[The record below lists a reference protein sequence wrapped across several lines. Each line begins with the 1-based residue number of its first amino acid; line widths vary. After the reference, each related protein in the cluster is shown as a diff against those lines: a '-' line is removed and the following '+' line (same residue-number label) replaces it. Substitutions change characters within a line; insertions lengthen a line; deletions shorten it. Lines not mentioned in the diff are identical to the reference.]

1 MNSLPINKELKATAV
16 DFDPFADGD
25 ILLTAAATEAQKEI
39 WASVRLGDDASCAY
53 NESISLSLNGKL
65 NLKALQNAFQA
76 LIERHESL
84 RVTISPD
91 GNNLCINTSA
101 NLEILP
107 INLFDLGREAQKAK
121 IIEFKQQA
129 VTQPFDLEHGS
140 LFRVQL
146 LALSSDEHCLILTAH
161 HIICDGWSWGII
173 VTELGKL
180 YSAFTDNLEPDLDE
194 ADLFSEYAL
203 EREANSNSPETA
215 EIEAYW
221 LQQFSGEIPV
231 LDLPTDR
238 PRPSLRTF
246 DANREDYDLSENLA
260 NELKQLGTSIG
271 CSFMTV
277 LIASFEVLL
286 HRLTEQNDIVVGVPA
301 AGQAAAGKYNLVG
314 HCVNLLP
321 LRTQV
326 EGNLSFIDYL
336 KSRSPQILDAYDRQP
351 FTFGSLLSK
360 LTLPRDSSRIP
371 LVTVIFNIDRGL
383 EGDALAYQGL
393 EVECTTNPRLYE
405 NFELYV
411 NATEFKNKV
420 TLEWQ
425 YNTNLFDAATI
436 RRRILEFET
445 LLQGIVDNPDTV
457 IDRLPVLSE
466 AEVQS
471 LASWNQIKVDYPQEL
486 CIHQLIEARVEKTP
500 NAIAAIESDRSLS
513 YRELNRRANQLAH
526 HLNGL
531 GVGGD
536 SLVGIYLDR
545 SLDMLVGLLAIL
557 KAGGAYI
564 PLDPTY
570 PQERIAFMLADS
582 GASILLSQQHLSTQ
596 LAEFNVKSICLD
608 TDWEI
613 IAQNSSENPLNPVT
627 PQNLAYVI
635 YTSGSTGKPKG
646 VALNHRPLVNLLT
659 WQIKISTLQ
668 PTAKTLQFTPIS
680 FDVSFQEIFSTWG
693 EGGTLVMIDDET
705 RKDAIELLQVL
716 EKQEIARLF
725 LPFVALQNLAEVADS
740 QGAICPALRE
750 VITAGEQLQITP
762 AIANWF
768 SRQPNCTLHNHYGP
782 SESHVVTAYTLTG
795 LPQTWQKLPPIGR
808 PIDNSPIYILNN
820 ALQLVP
826 IGVAGELFIVIED
839 SGRGYIDR
847 PELTAAKFI
856 ANPIPPQSPLT
867 KGRDRLYKTGDL
879 ARYLPDGNIE
889 YLGRIDGQV
898 KVRGFRIE
906 LGEVEAALSQCP
918 GVREVAVIV
927 REDLPSDKRLVA
939 YLVVNREISSNELRT
954 WLKQKLP
961 EYMIPTVFVILDS
974 LPLTPSGKVDRRFL
988 PIPDASRRDLETS
1001 YAAPQTAIERQIVD
1015 IWTEILKLEKIGI
1028 HDNFFDL
1035 GGYSLLGTQFLTR
1048 LRQLFSIELSLR
1060 VLFEL
1065 PTVAELANRVEN
1077 LQWITQGIQNS
1088 PASPTT
1094 DNYEEG
1100 EI

>member
-1 MNSLPINKELKATAV
+1 MNSLPIEQKIKGTAV

-25 ILLTAAATEAQKEI
+25 ILLTALATEAQKEI
-39 WASVRLGDDASCAY
+39 WASVRMGDDANCAY
-53 NESISLSLNGKL
+53 NESISLNLNGQL
-65 NLKALQNAFQA
+65 RLEALQNAFQA
-76 LIERHESL
+76 LIDRHESL
-84 RVTISPD
+84 RATISPD

-107 INLFDLGREAQKAK
+107 MDLSGLSPETQTAK

-129 VTQPFDLEHGS
+129 VTQPFDLEHGP

-146 LALSSDEHCLILTAH
+146 LALNSDKHYLILTAH

-180 YSAFTDNLEPDLDE
+180 YTAFVNNLEPDLDE
-194 ADLFSEYAL
+194 VDLFIEYAL
-203 EREANSNSPETA
+203 EQEANLNSPETL

-238 PRPSLRTF
+238 PRPTLRTF
-246 DANREDYDLSENLA
+246 DANREDYDLSENLVSQ
-260 NELKQLGTSIG
+260 LKQLSTNMG
-271 CSFMTV
+271 CSLMTT

-286 HRLTEQNDIVVGVPA
+286 HKLTGQKDIVVGVPS

-321 LRTQV
+321 LRTQID
-326 EGNLSFIDYL
+326 GNRSFIDYL
-336 KSRSPQILDAYDRQP
+336 KSRSSQVLDAYDRQP

-393 EVECTTNPRLYE
+393 DVKCTTNPRLYE

-411 NATEFKNKV
+411 NATEFKDKV

-436 RRRILEFET
+436 RHRILEFKT
-445 LLQGIVDNPDTV
+445 LLQSIVDNPDTV
-457 IDRLPVLSE
+457 IDRLPILPE

-471 LASWNQIKVDYPQEL
+471 LASWNQIQVDYPKDI
-486 CIHQLIEARVEKTP
+486 CIHQLIEAQVQKTP
-500 NAIAAIESDRSLS
+500 NAIAAIFGEQSLS
-513 YRELNRRANQLAH
+513 YRELNKKANQLAH
-526 HLNGL
+526 HLNSL
-531 GVGGD
+531 GVGEE

-564 PLDPTY
+564 PLDPNY
-570 PQERIAFMLADS
+570 PQERIAFMLTDS
-582 GASILLSQQHLSTQ
+582 GASVLLTQQNLLTQ
-596 LAEFNVKSICLD
+596 LGEFNVKSVILD
-608 TDWEI
+608 TEWEI
-613 IAQNSSENPLNPVT
+613 IAQNSSENLLNPVT

-646 VALNHRPLVNLLT
+646 VSLNHRPLVNLLT
-659 WQIKISTLQ
+659 WQIKISTL
-668 PTAKTLQFTPIS
+668 PPKAKTLQFTPIS

-725 LPFVALQNLAEVADS
+725 LPFVALQNLTEVADN
-740 QGAICPALRE
+740 QGTNCHALRE

-795 LPQTWQKLPPIGR
+795 SPETWQKLPPIGR
-808 PIDNSPIYILNN
+808 PIDNSPIYLLND

-826 IGVAGELFIVIED
+826 IGVAGELCIVIED
-839 SGRGYIDR
+839 EVRGYIHR
-847 PELTAAKFI
+847 PELTTAKFI
-856 ANPIPPQSPLT
+856 ANPFSS
-867 KGRDRLYKTGDL
+867 DSNSRLYKTGDL

-927 REDLPSDKRLVA
+927 REDVPGDKRLVA
-939 YLVVNREISSNELRT
+939 YLVVNKDISNQELRT
-954 WLKQKLP
+954 WLKEKLP
-961 EYMIPTVFVILDS
+961 EYMIPTVFVILES
-974 LPLTPSGKVDRRFL
+974 FPLTPSGKVDRRFL
-988 PIPDASRRDLETS
+988 PIPDASRRDLEAS
-1001 YAAPQTAIERQIVD
+1001 YVPAQTEIEQQIIN
-1015 IWTEILKLEKIGI
+1015 IWTEILKLERIGI

-1035 GGYSLLGTQFLTR
+1035 GGYSLLGTQIITR
-1048 LRQLFSIELSLR
+1048 MRQLFSVELSLR

-1065 PTVAELANRVEN
+1065 PTVAELANRIEN

-1088 PASPTT
+1088 PTSSTT